1 MSQTEQKIDVA
12 GVARQALAERQA
24 GEDLGRSSAAKLQEA
39 IRRGR
44 RYDV

>member
-24 GEDLGRSSAAKLQEA
+24 GEDLDELFCEAARNYTA
-39 IRRGR
+39 RRAL
-44 RYDV
+44 